1 MSLEQCNP
9 RALKKK
15 KKKKKKEGN
24 ARHRRW
30 LFIRIQTYTKKI
42 KEGSMY
48 KSFEINHLWRGVYNN
63 EAQYKNNKEIEAK
76 ILI

>member
-1 MSLEQCNP
+1 MSPEQCNLY
-9 RALKKK
+9 AL

-24 ARHRRW
+24 ARRRCW

-48 KSFEINHLWRGVYNN
+48 KSFEINHLWRSVHNN

-76 ILI
+76 ILIY